1 MPAEDYINAYTIL
14 KDNSLN
20 VDIAKPAKTNLNEL
34 LNIKQSPIKPKNL
47 LKNVYKLKK
56 EKEHLNKG
64 LKGLSAGLTVISAG
78 IFLIVAS
85 IAIKNKI
92 TLTKLEKED
101 ISKPQA
107 HFTGSS
113 RKTTIKN
120 KIIDEATRQGVD
132 PALALSLA
140 EAESGFR
147 QYDNKGDL
155 LKPPRY
161 KNDPD
166 SPVGIFQIKPSTA
179 KGMGYSDVTNVDQNI
194 AAGVAYLR
202 NQLKSFNGNRNMAL
216 AAYNAGPNAVRKYK
230 GIPPYKETQNY
241 VNKINKSYNK
251 YKNELSNINKN
262 SLQQN
267 KASGNFAKIKDNTK
281 YGTYTIDNPNKS
293 RGYVLL
299 SDRAQVY
306 LKDVAGT
313 GKITSGAEGPHA
325 PGLVSHGSGNK
336 IDVSAYN
343 LSSNEEWAKVAIPF
357 LQNKN
362 TAFVCFEDFSKT
374 RFEAIQKI
382 IYSKISSQLKKKCDS
397 KVKYGWGDRGGCFLD
412 YKADYGT
419 GIHLDIGILPDSYK
433 SNLNVNKNT
442 ETIKRDIKSSN
453 KKNQDISTVPNSS
466 ATINS
471 SNTVNLTP
479 SKPAT
484 AFITKD
490 ITPENILKNRSNKN
504 HY

>member
-1 MPAEDYINAYTIL
+1 MPVQDYITAYEIL
-14 KDNSLN
+14 KDNPL
-20 VDIAKPAKTNLNEL
+20 DINIIKPAKTNLSKL
-34 LNIKQSPIKPKNL
+34 LITKQLSTSTKKL
-47 LKNVYKLKK
+47 LKSVDNLKK
-56 EKEHLNKG
+56 EKEQLNKG
-64 LKGLSAGLTVISAG
+64 LKILSTGFTAISSG

-85 IAIKNKI
+85 VAIKNKI
-92 TLTKLEKED
+92 TLTKLENAD

-107 HFTGSS
+107 HFTGTS

-147 QYDNKGDL
+147 QYNNNGDL

-161 KNDPD
+161 KSDPD

-194 AAGVAYLR
+194 AAGISYLR
-202 NQLKSFNGNRNMAL
+202 NQLKSFNGNKNMAL

-251 YKNELSNINKN
+251 YKNELSNINKK

-267 KASGNFAKIKDNTK
+267 KSSGNFAKIKDNTK

-299 SDRAQVY
+299 SDRAQAY

-313 GKITSGAEGPHA
+313 GKITSGAEGLHA

-336 IDVSAYN
+336 LDVSAYN
-343 LSSNEEWAKVAIPF
+343 LSSNEEWANVAIPF

-362 TAFVCFEDFSKT
+362 TAFVCFEDFSKL

-382 IYSKISSQLKKKCDS
+382 IYSKITPQLKKKCDT
-397 KVKYGWGDRGGCFLD
+397 KAKYGWGDRGGCFLD
-412 YKADYGT
+412 YKANYGT
-419 GIHLDIGILPDSYK
+419 GLHLDIGILPDSYK
-433 SNLNVNKNT
+433 QTFVNKTT
-442 ETIKRDIKSSN
+442 ETIKKDITNQS
-453 KKNQDISTVPNSS
+453 KKNQELNNAASTY
-466 ATINS
+466 S
-471 SNTVNLTP
+471 SNNFSRTTNLTP
-479 SKPAT
+479 STSVTPIIPKS
-484 AFITKD
+484 
-490 ITPENILKNRSNKN
+490 ITPENILKNRSNKT
-504 HY
+504 YY